1 MNKIGYEIER
11 LLKFALK
18 KEMISKWDII
28 PTRNALIDLLK
39 VEAPFEGEV
48 EENVEESAV
57 KILNNILD
65 YAAEVGL
72 IEENTTTFRDLF
84 DAKIMGLLMP
94 REGEVIKT
102 FYDKYENESKEKATD
117 WFYDLSKASNYIM
130 TERIAKNLW
139 WPATTEYGDLEI
151 TVNLSKPEKDPKEI
165 AKAKLMKQVT
175 YPKCLLCKENVGY
188 AGRINHPARQN
199 HRIIPMKLTNK
210 EWFLQYSPY
219 VYYNEHCIV
228 FSGEH
233 EPMRLTRDSIER
245 LVEFTEILPHYF
257 IGSNADLPIVG
268 GSILTHDHYQGGRHK
283 FPMEKAIVEKYYE
296 SEKYRDL
303 EIGTVKWPM
312 SVVRIKGNNK
322 NSVIDLAMDIFEAW
336 KNYSD
341 EENDIVAFSGDT
353 PHNTVTPIARRNGE
367 AFELDIVL
375 RNNRTSE
382 EHPDGIFHPHKELH
396 HIKKENIGL
405 IEVMGLAVLPGRLEK
420 ELDTIA
426 KILCGDVTY
435 NRTEAKK
442 NNEINKHIP
451 WIERIMSETSSLTY
465 DEAKVLLRKEVGD
478 IFAKVLEDAG
488 VFKRN
493 EKGQAALEKFL
504 STVL

>member
-1 MNKIGYEIER
+1 MSNIGYEIER

-18 KEMISKWDII
+18 KEMISKWDVI

-39 VEAPFEGEV
+39 IEEPFEGEV
-48 EENVEESAV
+48 DENIEESAV
-57 KILNNILD
+57 KILENILD
-65 YAAEVGL
+65 YAVEIGL
-72 IEENTTTFRDLF
+72 IEEDTTTFRDLF
-84 DAKIMGLLMP
+84 NARIMGLLMP
-94 REGEVIKT
+94 REGEVVKT

-130 TERIAKNLW
+130 TDRIAKNLW
-139 WPATTEYGDLEI
+139 WPTTTEYGDLEI

-165 AKAKLMKQVT
+165 AKAKLMKQST

-199 HRIIPMKLTNK
+199 HRIIPMTLTNK

-245 LVEFTEILPHYF
+245 LVEFTEFLPHYF

-268 GSILTHDHYQGGRHK
+268 GSILTHDHYQGGRHE
-283 FPMEKAIVEKYYE
+283 FPMEKACIEKYYE
-296 SEKYRDL
+296 SRKYEDV
-303 EIGTVKWPM
+303 EIGTVQWPM
-312 SVVRIKGNNK
+312 SVVRIKGNDKNK
-322 NSVIDLAMDIFEAW
+322 VIDLAMEIFEAW

-353 PHNTVTPIARRNGE
+353 PHNTVTPIARRKGE

-375 RNNRTSE
+375 RNNRTSK

-396 HIKKENIGL
+396 HIKKETIGL

-420 ELDTIA
+420 ELDIIA
-426 KILCGDVTY
+426 KILCGEVIY
-435 NRTEAKK
+435 NRLEAE
-442 NNEINKHIP
+442 NNSEINKHIP
-451 WIERIMSETSSLTY
+451 WIERMLSETSLLTY
-465 DEAKVLLRKEVGD
+465 DEAKELLKNEVGN
-478 IFAKVLEDAG
+478 IFANVLEDAG

-493 EKGQAALEKFL
+493 EKGQAGLEKFL
-504 STVL
+504 STVI